1 MTTSVT
7 LVATTPLS
15 KPKMIKLLVCGGRDF
30 GKLPMAISFDG
41 TAYGPDRD
49 HPDYA
54 KRAAEYEFIKKTLYE
69 FAHANSAFF
78 NPDDNWLPADIHVI
92 SGGAT
97 GADSAAIDWAVV
109 NWCTFDEYKADW
121 DRYGKR
127 AGFIRNQQM
136 LDEGKPDIVMAFPG
150 GNGTNDMV
158 SKARMAGVKVINV
171 HYDEKQPTTI

>member
-30 GKLPMAISFDG
+30 GQLPMISNKGQTYGFDH
-41 TAYGPDRD
+41 D
-49 HPDYA
+49 HPDFGKRYA
-54 KRAAEYEFIKKTLYE
+54 ERQFVVKTLEE
-69 FAHANSAFF
+69 FAVANSAYY
-78 NPDDNWLPADIHVI
+78 NPDNNWLPADIHVI

-97 GADSAAIDWAVV
+97 GADSIAIDWAIA

-121 DRYGKR
+121 DRYGYK
-127 AGFIRNQQM
+127 AGPIRNQQM

-158 SKARMAGVKVINV
+158 SKARMANV
-171 HYDEKQPTTI
+171 RVVVVEYVPV